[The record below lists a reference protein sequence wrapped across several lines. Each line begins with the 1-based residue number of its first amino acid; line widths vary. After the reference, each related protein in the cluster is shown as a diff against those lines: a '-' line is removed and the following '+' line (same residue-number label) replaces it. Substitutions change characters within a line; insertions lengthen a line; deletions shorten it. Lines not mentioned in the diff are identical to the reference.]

1 VDRFEAVYLDSSIVI
16 RRILNQPDA
25 LRPFEWSKGASS
37 ELLIVEMWRTLHR
50 LRANGKLNA
59 EQFAAAQAEANQY
72 AASIELIP
80 VSPLVL
86 ARASGPFE
94 APIATLDAIHL
105 SSALLWREHTRKPLL
120 FLTHDRQLATA
131 AVLSGFKVHPW
142 PVP

>member
-1 VDRFEAVYLDSSIVI
+1 MDRFEAVYLDSSIVI

-25 LRPFEWSKGASS
+25 LRPFEWNKGTSS
-37 ELLIVEMWRTLHR
+37 ELLTVEMWRTLHR

-59 EQFAAAQAEANQY
+59 EQFAAGQAEANQY